1 MSKMLKT
8 HQNTI
13 GNLVIALLFVGG
25 CIFLLTGSWDTSES
39 EAAKGCSGGDTT
51 VSSCG
56 GGKTLV
62 AETTVGGCG
71 SANQLSG
78 SNGNDDSGS
87 NGNTDDYK
95 CDCLDPGNEDSGCG
109 CTSDDNCGGDSTP

>member
-13 GNLVIALLFVGG
+13 SNLVIALLFVGG

-78 SNGNDDSGS
+78 SNGNDD
-87 NGNTDDYK
+87 YK